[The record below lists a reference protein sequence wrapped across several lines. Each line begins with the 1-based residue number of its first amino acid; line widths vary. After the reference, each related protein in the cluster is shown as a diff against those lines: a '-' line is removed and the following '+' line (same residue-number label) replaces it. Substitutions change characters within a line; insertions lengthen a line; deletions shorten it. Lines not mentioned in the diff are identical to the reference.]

1 MIAIRAFSFK
11 FSFTTR
17 IAPRAAPGR
26 DPAPSFGRRRR
37 FHLSTSS
44 LGHLAAVP
52 LHRHWIFAFT
62 QWPGVLQA
70 PLPPFRTASVSPFI
84 HSGIGQ
90 TEARVGD
97 GGAPQGRSEA
107 SSS

>member
-17 IAPRAAPGR
+17 IAPRPPRPAAT
-26 DPAPSFGRRRR
+26 PAPSFGRRRR

-52 LHRHWIFAFT
+52 LHRHRIFAFT

-70 PLPPFRTASVSPFI
+70 PLPPFRAMEGASPFI
-84 HSGIGQ
+84 HSGMLCRDLD
-90 TEARVGD
+90 AMAVYRKAS
-97 GGAPQGRSEA
+97 GAMS
-107 SSS
+107 